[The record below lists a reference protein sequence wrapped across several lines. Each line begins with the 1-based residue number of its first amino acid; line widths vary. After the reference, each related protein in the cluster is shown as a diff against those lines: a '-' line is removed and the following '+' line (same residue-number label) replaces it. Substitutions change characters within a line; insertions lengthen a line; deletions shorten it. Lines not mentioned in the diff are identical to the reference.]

1 MTMRA
6 LLAIPFLTVLAA
18 PAMAQ
23 DAPGDRVNQLIIYG
37 DDVCPP
43 GNGDEIVICAR
54 KDEGERFRIPSALRE
69 STSPQNEAWNTRVLA
84 YETVGRSGL
93 MSCSPSGSGGWLG
106 CTQQLIDT
114 AYREKGEAPE
124 IRFSELVAAERAR
137 RLETIDA
144 DAAETQ
150 ARVEQLE
157 KAYME
162 RLAKE
167 DAAADAA
174 LAPAPPLPE
183 PKPQ

>member
-1 MTMRA
+1 
-6 LLAIPFLTVLAA
+6 
-18 PAMAQ
+18 
-23 DAPGDRVNQLIIYG
+23 
-37 DDVCPP
+37 
-43 GNGDEIVICAR
+43 
-54 KDEGERFRIPSALRE
+54 
-69 STSPQNEAWNTRVLA
+69 
-84 YETVGRSGL
+84 
-93 MSCSPSGSGGWLG
+93 MSCSPSGSGGALG
-106 CTQQLIDT
+106 CTQKLIDT

-174 LAPAPPLPE
+174 LPPTPLPAPRP
-183 PKPQ
+183 

>member
-1 MTMRA
+1 MRA
-6 LLAIPFLTVLAA
+6 LLALPLLALFA
-18 PAMAQ
+18 TPVVAQ
-23 DAPGDRVNQLIIYG
+23 DAAAPKVNMLIIYG
-37 DDVCPP
+37 EEQCPVSTDDQI
-43 GNGDEIVICAR
+43 NICAK
-54 KDEGERFRIPSALRE
+54 KDEGERFRIPEELRE
-69 STSPQNEAWNTRVLA
+69 STSPENEAWNNRVLA
-84 YETVGRSGL
+84 YEMVGRSGI
-93 MSCSPSGSGGWLG
+93 MSCSPSGAGGVLG
-106 CTQQLIDT
+106 CTQKLIDT
-114 AYREKGEAPE
+114 AYREKGESPD

-157 KAYME
+157 KAYMD

-174 LAPAPPLPE
+174 LPPLPE

>member
-1 MTMRA
+1 MIMRA
-6 LLAIPFLTVLAA
+6 LLALPLLALFSA
-18 PAMAQ
+18 PAAAQ
-23 DAPGDRVNQLIIYG
+23 SAPGDRVNQLIIYG
-37 DDVCPP
+37 DDVCPQ
-43 GNGDEIVICAR
+43 GASDEIVICAR
-54 KDEGERFRIPSALRE
+54 KEEGERFRIPSALRE
-69 STSPQNEAWNTRVLA
+69 SSSPENEAWNNRVLA
-84 YETVGRSGL
+84 YETVGRSGI
-93 MSCSPSGSGGWLG
+93 MSCSPSGAGGVLG
-106 CTQQLIDT
+106 CTQRLIDT

-157 KAYME
+157 KAYMD

-174 LAPAPPLPE
+174 LPPLPE
-183 PKPQ
+183 PKPPGQ

>member
-1 MTMRA
+1 MIMRA
-6 LLAIPFLTVLAA
+6 LLALPLVALFAA
-18 PAMAQ
+18 PAAAQ
-23 DAPGDRVNQLIIYG
+23 SAPGDRVNQLIIYG
-37 DDVCPP
+37 DDVCPQ
-43 GNGDEIVICAR
+43 GASDEIVICAR
-54 KDEGERFRIPSALRE
+54 KEEGERFRIPSALRE
-69 STSPQNEAWNTRVLA
+69 STSPENEAWNNRVLA
-84 YETVGRSGL
+84 YETVGRSGI
-93 MSCSPSGSGGWLG
+93 MSCSPSGAGGVLG
-106 CTQQLIDT
+106 CTQRLIDT

-157 KAYME
+157 KAYMD

-174 LAPAPPLPE
+174 LPPLPE
-183 PKPQ
+183 PKPPGQ

>member
-1 MTMRA
+1 MRA
-6 LLAIPFLTVLAA
+6 LLAIPLLALFA
-18 PAMAQ
+18 VPAAAQ

-37 DDVCPP
+37 DDACPQGAP
-43 GNGDEIVICAR
+43 DEIVICAR
-54 KDEGERFRIPSALRE
+54 KEESERFRIPSALRE
-69 STSPQNEAWNTRVLA
+69 STSPENEAWNNRVLA
-84 YETVGRSGL
+84 YEMVGRSGI
-93 MSCSPSGSGGWLG
+93 MSCSPSGAGGVLG
-106 CTQQLIDT
+106 CTQKLIDT
-114 AYREKGEAPE
+114 AYREKGESPD

-157 KAYME
+157 KAYMD

-174 LAPAPPLPE
+174 LPPTPLPE

>member
-1 MTMRA
+1 MRA
-6 LLAIPFLTVLAA
+6 LLAIPLLALFAA

-23 DAPGDRVNQLIIYG
+23 DAPGDQVKLVTVFG
-37 DDVCPP
+37 DDECLPS
-43 GNGDEIVICAR
+43 NNEEIVICQR
-54 KDEGERFRIPSALRE
+54 LEEGERFRIPTALRE
-69 STSPQNEAWNTRVLA
+69 SDSPQNEAWNNRVLA
-84 YETVGRSGL
+84 YEMVGRSGI
-93 MSCSPSGSGGWLG
+93 MSCSPSGAGGVLG
-106 CTQQLIDT
+106 CTQKLIDT
-114 AYREKGEAPE
+114 AYREKGESPD

-157 KAYME
+157 KAYMD

-174 LAPAPPLPE
+174 LPPLPE